1 MEQQDGAM
9 QIRGIMSDEVFC
21 ASRLLVNVF
30 SEDEDINP
38 LSRALIIAEHVIGL
52 RSRYSKNVIL
62 VCRRPPGQ
70 EIIGFIEMYTPD
82 FLAATQTEDN
92 VGALQK
98 DVTKRLQPYI
108 ANLAV

>member
-1 MEQQDGAM
+1 MEQQGGTM
-9 QIRGIMSDEVFC
+9 QIRGMLSDDVFD

-30 SEDEDINP
+30 NEDEDINP

-52 RSRYSKNVIL
+52 RGRYSKNVIL
-62 VCRRPPGQ
+62 VCRRSPGH

-82 FLAATQTEDN
+82 YLATQAEEN